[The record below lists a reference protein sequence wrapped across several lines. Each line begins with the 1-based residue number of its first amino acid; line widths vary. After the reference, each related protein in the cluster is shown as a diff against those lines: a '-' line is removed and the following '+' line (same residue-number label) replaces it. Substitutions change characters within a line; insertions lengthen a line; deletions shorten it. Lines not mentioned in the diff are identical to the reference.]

1 MAGILT
7 MIRSLYLHLHNTVIK
22 THVIAYMNRLWV
34 PLLLL
39 VSTSALAQDT
49 LPRFTVTTRGY
60 NKAIISWT
68 NTFTTVS
75 QISIQ
80 RSFDSAKGFRTILNV
95 PDPTVPQNGFVDTKA
110 PAQNMFYRLFIVL
123 EDGKYLFSTAKR
135 PYWDTT
141 DAKPDSKEYS
151 LTGENNNRRIVAS
164 DNMSQK
170 EVEQLKAELREVSK
184 EPAKKEPVKPTPV
197 SPTTTAPAAPK
208 VPERYFIVKK
218 KDSILFNIPEKNFRK
233 FRDSIVYRT
242 KDTMAFKNL
251 DTIILRPFVAREIYR
266 PSRYVYTDK
275 DGNVIIDLYDA
286 LRKDYEVKFFDDNA
300 EPIFEVKKV
309 KDPLLIIDKVTFLRS
324 GWFRFELYEEGKLKE
339 THKVFVPKDF

>member
-1 MAGILT
+1 
-7 MIRSLYLHLHNTVIK
+7 
-22 THVIAYMNRLWV
+22 MNRLWV

-39 VSTSALAQDT
+39 LSSSAFAQDT

-80 RSFDSAKGFRTILNV
+80 RSFDSSKGFRTILNV

-123 EDGKYLFSTAKR
+123 EDGKYLFSAASR
-135 PYWDTT
+135 PYWDTAG
-141 DAKPDSKEYS
+141 AKPDSKEYS

-170 EVEQLKAELREVSK
+170 EVEQLKAELREATKEPVKK
-184 EPAKKEPVKPTPV
+184 EPAKPAGTMPPATATP
-197 SPTTTAPAAPK
+197 PPPK
-208 VPERYFIVKK
+208 APERYFIVKK

-251 DTIILRPFVAREIYR
+251 DTIVLRPFVAREIYK

-286 LRKDYEVKFFDDNA
+286 LRKDYEVKFFDDNG
-300 EPIFEVKKV
+300 EPIFHIKKV

-324 GWFRFELYEEGKLKE
+324 GWFRFELYEEDKLKE